1 MTSNEKHKND
11 LPTDV
16 PLAEAKRDIQ
26 AQSQEAVRTGK
37 LKQTDLFLIRPEIA
51 RRAVVTLKK

>member
-1 MTSNEKHKND
+1 MTSDKKTEPD
-11 LPTDV
+11 LF
-16 PLAEAKRDIQ
+16 LAEVKREIQ
-26 AQSQEAVRTGK
+26 KQSREVVSKGE